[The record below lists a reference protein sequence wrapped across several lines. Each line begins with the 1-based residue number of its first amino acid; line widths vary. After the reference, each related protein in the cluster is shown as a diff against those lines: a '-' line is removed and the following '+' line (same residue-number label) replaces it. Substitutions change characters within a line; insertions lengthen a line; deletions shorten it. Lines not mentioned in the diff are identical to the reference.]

1 MMTQE
6 ALDRTTATRPQGPDL
21 ADQPDAEG
29 FTHARVD
36 VGEVTLHVASVAG
49 SDNNAGPLVVFLH
62 GFPEFWWSW
71 RHQLRALAAA
81 GYRVMAPDL
90 RGYHLSDKPRGV
102 SSYKV
107 ESLAADVAGLIRAS
121 GAPDAVVV
129 GHDWGAMVA
138 WTFAER
144 HPDLLRRLV
153 IMNVPHPRAML
164 RGLLRPEQL
173 KKSWYMFFFQL
184 GGIAERAVERGDF
197 AHVRRMFR
205 YEGLDAEE
213 TERLIDAL
221 RAPGALTAAM
231 GYYRHAIRRV
241 ARGDIPAPTRI
252 EQPVLVIWG
261 DRDRHLG
268 SEMAAPPPEWVPR
281 ARVEHIPEA
290 THWVQQVAADRVNA
304 LLLEFLAAEG
314 DARG

>member
-1 MMTQE
+1 MTQGV
-6 ALDRTTATRPQGPDL
+6 LDRTTSTRPQGPGLGDR
-21 ADQPDAEG
+21 PDAEG

-49 SDNNAGPLVVFLH
+49 SEQNGGPLVVFLH

-71 RHQLRALAAA
+71 RHQMKALAAA

-102 SSYKV
+102 ASYKV
-107 ESLAADVAGLIRAS
+107 ESLADDVAGLIHAS

-138 WTFAER
+138 WMFADR
-144 HPDLLRRLV
+144 HADLLRRLV

-184 GGIAERAVERGDF
+184 DGIAERAAERRDF
-197 AHVRRMFR
+197 AHIRRMFR

-231 GYYRHAIRRV
+231 SYYRHAIRRV
-241 ARGDIPAPTRI
+241 ARGDVPAPTRI

-268 SEMAAPPPEWVPR
+268 SEMAAPPAEWVPH
-281 ARVEHIPEA
+281 ARVEHLPDA
-290 THWVQQVAADRVNA
+290 THWVQQVAPERVNA
-304 LLLEFLAAEG
+304 LLLEFLAPEG